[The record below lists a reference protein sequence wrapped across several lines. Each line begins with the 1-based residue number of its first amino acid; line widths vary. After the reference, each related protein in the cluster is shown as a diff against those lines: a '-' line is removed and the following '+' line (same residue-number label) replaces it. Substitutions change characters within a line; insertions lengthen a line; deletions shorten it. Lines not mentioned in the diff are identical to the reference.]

1 MSDLRDILKLLS
13 VAAVLL
19 LLAGPGRAA
28 TVHTLDG
35 RSFAGELQ
43 FGAAGALQ
51 IKTGGGAV
59 ETVPF
64 NNLLQ
69 ARLGA
74 GVPLYKEHLLA
85 DGWSAQDFGIARG
98 ISRQTNGSFT
108 LYTGGSG
115 TDHEAFHYLSRPL
128 HTDGEIVARFDS
140 LGVADGMATA
150 GLMMDEGFGVSGRLA
165 GITVRSDG
173 KMRIFRRKEQM
184 QSIDSVMPGHIA
196 TLPCWLR
203 LTRRGNQFEANVS
216 HNGTNWILAG
226 RTDVGFSSARELT
239 RAGGNERIQ
248 HRVGLIAAN
257 SSSLNTSRAVAG
269 QVRIKFYA
277 LQGEYFRDPDFKQPL
292 LARLDPQIAFS
303 WGHGSSDTNL
313 GTNSFSVRWTGQITP
328 RVSTN
333 YVFCRDG
340 GEAAKLWIKDE
351 LVPPNPF
358 DGDSKKRLGAK
369 QWLLKSNESYS
380 VRLEFTKTNA
390 QANLRLGWV
399 SRGQGLD
406 HISPSYLGFV
416 PSLDVPPEKLRSV
429 PLMMTPSGKGLH
441 LRHGSFLAGDVTSAD
456 ESSLK
461 LAFAGRKDFSVGVYN
476 SARLLVR
483 STINPVSFENST
495 NRVGVFLRN
504 GDFFESEF
512 KGINSGLLKTSS
524 VLFGIR
530 TFPPY
535 KQQVLAVVFNN
546 ITPAVAPYEVRLT
559 DGSVLKVKSLAF
571 KEGTVV
577 VDDLTLGPLPL
588 PLAEVAEIRNTA
600 ATRP

>member
-19 LLAGPGRAA
+19 LLAGLGRAA

-43 FGAAGALQ
+43 FGAAGGLQ
-51 IKTGGGAV
+51 IKTGGGPV
-59 ETVPF
+59 ENVPF

-69 ARLGA
+69 ARLGEGA
-74 GVPLYKEHLLA
+74 PPYLDHLLA
-85 DGWSAQDFGIARG
+85 DDWRAQDFGIGRG
-98 ISRQTNGSFT
+98 ISRQTNGTFT
-108 LYTGGSG
+108 LYAGGSG
-115 TDHEAFHYLSRPL
+115 TNHDAFHYLSRPL

-140 LGVADGMATA
+140 LSVAGDTATA
-150 GLMMDEGFGVSGRLA
+150 GLMMDEGFGVLGRHVGL
-165 GITVRSDG
+165 TVRSDG
-173 KMRIFRRKEQM
+173 KIRFFRRRDYSQ
-184 QSIDSVMPGHIA
+184 HIA
-196 TLPCWLR
+196 ANLAAPTVTLPCWLR
-203 LTRRGNQFEANVS
+203 LTRRDNQCEAYFS
-216 HNGTNWILAG
+216 QNGTNWFLAG
-226 RTDVGFSSARELT
+226 KEGVGFASGRELI
-239 RAGGNERIQ
+239 RAGGRSERIQ

-257 SSSLNTSRAVAG
+257 STWRNTSTAVAG

-277 LQGEYFRDPDFKQPL
+277 LQGDYFKDPDFKQPL
-292 LARLDPQIAFS
+292 LARLDPRIAFS

-313 GTNSFSVRWTGQITP
+313 GTNSFSVRWTGQLTP

-340 GEAAKLWIKDE
+340 GEAAKLWINDE

-358 DGDSKKRLGAK
+358 DGDPKKRLGAK

-390 QANLRLGWV
+390 QANMQLGWV

-406 HISPSYLGFV
+406 HISPSHLGFV
-416 PSLDVPPEKLRSV
+416 PSLDVPPEKLRPV
-429 PLMMTPSGKGLH
+429 PLTMPPSGKGLL

-461 LAFAGRKDFSVGVYN
+461 LAFAGRKDFSVGIYN
-476 SARLLVR
+476 SARLAVR
-483 STINPVSFENST
+483 PTVNPVPFEDST
-495 NRVGVFLRN
+495 NRAGVFLRF

-512 KGINSGLLKTSS
+512 KSINSGALKTSS
-524 VLFGIR
+524 VLFGIKN
-530 TFPPY
+530 FPLN
-535 KQQVLAVVFNN
+535 KQEVLAVVFNN
-546 ITPAVAPYEVRLT
+546 ITPAASPYEVRLA
-559 DGSVLKVKSLAF
+559 DGSVLKVKSLTF

-600 ATRP
+600 ARP